1 MTASPTVA
9 GVQQR
14 LAQHYLDT
22 LRRAN
27 VAVHRGRGN
36 RAYWVNRID
45 QDWLQIQRWQTWSAL
60 AADADSGQARM
71 CLDFSIAG
79 LEVLRVRQTPP
90 ERIAWL
96 KQALQAAQR
105 INDNAAE
112 RTILHE
118 LGHTYFVVGASDEAR
133 QTAQR
138 LLQIADASGDNFNT
152 GRAWYVLGQV
162 GLHVG
167 ALDDA
172 DTAFQKSAALLETV
186 GAEAELGRALQGMGR
201 VAMYRGNHQ
210 LARDFFTRYLRI
222 VERSGREAELAPAYL
237 TMNHVL
243 LELRDY
249 PSAKEYA
256 ERALQIC
263 LNTGF
268 QRMLPPVWLSLGV
281 TEAEIGDLEVACRHY
296 EAGIAAARVTEAK
309 SSLIELQWYLGD
321 ARMRQSRYV
330 EAYPYL
336 QAALRLAH
344 EDRILYFLCE
354 ITTTLTRWHLEQN
367 QAGAARD
374 QLREAM
380 RYALELG
387 SDNFLALVLVPSVML
402 WRQVNQAEQAAL
414 WAGLLALHAEYM
426 HPRLFD
432 PLCTQLE
439 QELGTERYRQSLEQG
454 KLLTLKGA
462 VTDVIGSLDDLET
475 EMQE

>member
-1 MTASPTVA
+1 MTAAQTVT

-27 VAVHRGRGN
+27 LAIYRGRGN
-36 RAYWVNRID
+36 RAYWYNRID

-60 AADADSGQARM
+60 AADANSVHARI

-79 LEVLRVRQTPP
+79 LEVLRVRQTPQ

-133 QTAQR
+133 QTAQH
-138 LLQIADASGDNFNT
+138 LLQIAEASGDDFNT
-152 GRAWYVLGQV
+152 GRAWYVLGQA

-172 DTAFQKSAALLETV
+172 DNAFQKSVAFLERV

-201 VAMYRGNHQ
+201 VAMYRGNIQ
-210 LARDFFTRYLRI
+210 SARDFFTRYLRI
-222 VERSGREAELAPAYL
+222 VEGSGREAELAPAYL
-237 TMNHVL
+237 TMNHIL

-249 PSAKEYA
+249 PSAKTYA

-268 QRMLPPVWLSLGV
+268 QRMLPPVWLALGV
-281 TEAEIGDLEVACRHY
+281 TESEIGDLEVACRHY
-296 EAGIAAARVTEAK
+296 EAGMAAARVMQARA
-309 SSLIELQWYLGD
+309 SLIELQWYLGD
-321 ARMRQSRYV
+321 ARMRQSRYG
-330 EAYPYL
+330 EAYTYL
-336 QAALRLAH
+336 QEALRLAD

-354 ITTTLTRWHLEQN
+354 IMTALTRWHLEQN
-367 QAGAARD
+367 QIEAARN
-374 QLREAM
+374 QLREAIS
-380 RYALELG
+380 YALELG
-387 SDNFLALVLVPSVML
+387 SDNFLALALVPSIML
-402 WRQVNQAEQAAL
+402 WRQVNRAEQAAQ

-432 PLCTQLE
+432 PLCAQLE
-439 QELGTERYRQSLEQG
+439 QQLGTDRYRQSLEQG

-462 VTDVIGSLDDLET
+462 VTDVMGSLDVLET
-475 EMQE
+475 EIQ